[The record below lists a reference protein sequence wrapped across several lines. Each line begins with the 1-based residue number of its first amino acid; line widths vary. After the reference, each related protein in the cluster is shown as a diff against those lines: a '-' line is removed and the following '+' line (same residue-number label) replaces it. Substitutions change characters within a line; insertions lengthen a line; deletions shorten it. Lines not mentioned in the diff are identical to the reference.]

1 MLNLNKIERKI
12 NNLLIKE
19 TNKSLLNWLKNKR
32 NNSRLKNEI
41 F

>member
-1 MLNLNKIERKI
+1 MLNLNKIEKKI

-19 TNKSLLNWLKNKR
+19 TNKSLFNWLKNKR